1 MKKQTAFFV
10 DRRGV
15 TEIYEGS
22 DWCLQTQR
30 NSSAKLQ
37 KVKANSR
44 LVPWPGEGN
53 SQLTLKDHQAALM
66 RRLAVLSPTHPC
78 QGQAHRS
85 HSASHLVAGV
95 TETMTPPVRCGRG
108 GKQLLWPQ
116 EIYCSKP
123 ELPTLE
129 A

>member
-1 MKKQTAFFV
+1 MSANSEKQ
-10 DRRGV
+10 
-15 TEIYEGS
+15 
-22 DWCLQTQR
+22 QR
-30 NSSAKLQ
+30 KAAKLR

-53 SQLTLKDHQAALM
+53 SQLTLNDHQAALM

-95 TETMTPPVRCGRG
+95 TETMTPPVR
-108 GKQLLWPQ
+108 
-116 EIYCSKP
+116 
-123 ELPTLE
+123 
-129 A
+129 